1 MEKRWL
7 WLCVGLWAGLAG
19 ANERRFTH
27 AYETAVLAPG
37 VKELEM
43 SEEAK
48 LGRSEAYVGLKH
60 RFELEFGVV
69 KNLQSSIYV
78 NLESTLKGARSI
90 KESELNWT
98 LASEWKWKLL
108 DAVADPVG
116 LGLYGE
122 FTVGYR
128 EIELEA
134 KVLLDKRVG
143 PWHAVFN
150 AVGEHEWELT
160 AGAPNLENKLEGD
173 LGLIYNFNPRLSAGL
188 ELFGH
193 SIFSGEEGYE
203 GTAFY
208 VGPAVT
214 YATEAFW
221 ITGSFMPQFA
231 GLQGDEA
238 QEEGLS
244 GLELS
249 HHERFNARL
258 MMGFHI

>member
-37 VKELEM
+37 VKELEI
-43 SEEAK
+43 SEEGK
-48 LGRSEAYVGLKH
+48 LGREEAYVGLKH
-60 RFELEFGVV
+60 RFEVEMGVV
-69 KNLQSSIYV
+69 PNLQTSIYV
-78 NLESTLKGARSI
+78 NLESTLEGEQSI
-90 KESELNWT
+90 KASELEWSLSN
-98 LASEWKWKLL
+98 EWKWKLL

-122 FTVGYR
+122 MTVGYR

-134 KVLLDKRVG
+134 KLLLDKRVG
-143 PWHAVFN
+143 RWHAVFN

-160 AGAPNLENKLEGD
+160 TGAPNLENKLEGD
-173 LGLIYNFNPRLSAGL
+173 LGLAYFFSPQLSAGL

-193 SIFSGEEGYE
+193 SIFSGDEGYE

-214 YATEAFW
+214 YATETFW

-231 GLQGDEA
+231 GLQGEEA
-238 QEEGLS
+238 EEAGIS
-244 GLELS
+244 GLELE
-249 HHERFNARL
+249 HHERFNARVL
-258 MMGFHI
+258 MGFHL